1 MGNESMTTIS
11 ENLAQFIVETPFKR
25 IPPELISKVQAYVLD
40 LLGAALAGISELS
53 SQAVVRAVL
62 QEGGVAQATVFGTGR
77 VAPMRDASLVNG
89 TIAHAL
95 ELDDDHRLGT
105 VHPGSV
111 VIPAALATS
120 EATGC
125 DGKTFLRAVLM
136 GYEVMCRAGE
146 AFLGRQYYQ
155 GFHPTSTC
163 GVFGAAVASGVVLGL
178 DHEQLVR
185 AMGIAGTQ
193 AFGLGEWRADGSWIK
208 RLHPG
213 RAAHSGILACQ
224 LAREGFTG
232 PATIFEGRDG
242 FLRAFSHEGHYDEV
256 ALLNNLGR
264 DFRMGLTAF
273 KPYPGCRFA
282 HAVIDIGLDLRRE
295 HGILPQDIG
304 EASVRIYKTDILN
317 YIPRPA
323 KTVMAQFSVPYL
335 LAVALV
341 RGEVTLDHLTEE
353 SIRNPEVL
361 EIADRISVEE
371 DAEFTAAYPNRY
383 STEVTLKL
391 KSGKSVSGFRDCP
404 RGDPEAPEYI
414 ESPGQFETE
423 VETKFRTLLKS
434 TAFASWMDPM
444 VEAVK
449 ALPTADNVKPLTALI
464 GAPPV

>member
-1 MGNESMTTIS
+1 MTTIS
-11 ENLAQFIVETPFKR
+11 ENLAQFILKTPFRR
-25 IPPELISKVQAYVLD
+25 IPPELISRAQAYVLD
-40 LLGAALAGISELS
+40 LLGAGLAGISELS
-53 SQAVVRAVL
+53 SLAVVRTVL
-62 QEGGVAQATVFGTGR
+62 SEGGMPQATILGTGR
-77 VAPMRDASLVNG
+77 VAPMSAVALANG
-89 TIAHAL
+89 TMAHAL

-111 VIPAALATS
+111 VIPAALASS

-125 DGKTFLRAVLM
+125 DGKTFLRAVIM

-178 DHEQLVR
+178 NNEQLVR

-193 AFGLGEWRADGSWIK
+193 AFGLGEWRVDGSWIK

-213 RAAHSGILACQ
+213 RAAQSGILACQ
-224 LAREGFTG
+224 LAKEGFTG

-242 FLRAFSHEGHYDEV
+242 FLRAFSHEGHYDEA
-256 ALLNNLGR
+256 ALLRDLGG

-295 HGILPQDIG
+295 HGVLPQDIEG
-304 EASVRIYKTDILN
+304 ALVRIYKTDILN
-317 YIPRPA
+317 YIPRPP

-335 LAVALV
+335 LATALV
-341 RGEVTLDHLTEE
+341 RGKVTLDHLTEE

-361 EIADRISVEE
+361 EIADRIKVEE
-371 DAEFTAAYPNRY
+371 DAEFTAAYPKRY

-391 KSGKSVSGFRDCP
+391 KSGKEVRGFRDCP
-404 RGDPEAPEYI
+404 RGDPEAPEYM
-414 ESPGQFETE
+414 ESPGRFEAE
-423 VETKFRTLLKS
+423 IETKFRTLLKS
-434 TAFASWMDPM
+434 TAFASRIDSI
-444 VEAVK
+444 VEEVK
-449 ALPTADNVKPLTALI
+449 ALPTRESVKPLTALI
-464 GAPPV
+464 GAPPA